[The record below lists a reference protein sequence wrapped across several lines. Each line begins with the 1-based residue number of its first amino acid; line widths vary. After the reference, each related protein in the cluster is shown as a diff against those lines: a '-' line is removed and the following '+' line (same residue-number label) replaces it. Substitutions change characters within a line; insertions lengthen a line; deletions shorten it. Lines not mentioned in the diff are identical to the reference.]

1 MGDRAVI
8 MAGSPGNIVHEMDID
23 LPDPRDRTDPAVQAL
38 RTRLMATFQ
47 EAANYKKPESAT
59 LAAGR

>member
-1 MGDRAVI
+1 
-8 MAGSPGNIVHEMDID
+8 
-23 LPDPRDRTDPAVQAL
+23 L

-59 LAAGR
+59 LAA

>member
-8 MAGSPGNIVHEMDID
+8 MAGSPGNIVHELDID
-23 LPDPRDRTDPAVQAL
+23 LPDPRERTDAAVQAL
-38 RTRLMATFQ
+38 RTRLMTMFQ

-59 LAAGR
+59 LA